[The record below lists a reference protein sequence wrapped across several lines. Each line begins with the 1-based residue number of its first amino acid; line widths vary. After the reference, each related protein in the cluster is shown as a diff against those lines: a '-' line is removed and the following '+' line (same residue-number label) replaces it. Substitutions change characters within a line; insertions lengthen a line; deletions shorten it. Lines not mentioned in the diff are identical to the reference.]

1 MAPAARGA
9 APAKRSRDLPLQ
21 PSAAGRPSRSL
32 VPRSRQQPPAWSGR
46 PHGRAHPLWPSS
58 SPGSPPRDAPLLVL
72 TKQVGR
78 LITFNTIKTK
88 QGWIWAGGV
97 LAVFALI
104 QMYYIGSAILQKRR
118 HLRALEDVKK
128 L

>member
-58 SPGSPPRDAPLLVL
+58 SPGSPPRDAPLLVF
-72 TKQVGR
+72 TTQVGR

-88 QGWIWAGGV
+88 QGWMTAGGV
-97 LAVFALI
+97 VIALLVV
-104 QMYYIGSAILQKRR
+104 QLYFVGSTVLQKRR
-118 HLRALEDVKK
+118 HLRALEDVKNM
-128 L
+128 